1 MYSSVLPHLS
11 SVIQQTLER
20 NSLFKSFTAT
30 EVNILLLE
38 NTFLKDKIQFYNTL
52 SDRFTISQI
61 PLFK

>member
-1 MYSSVLPHLS
+1 MYGSLLPHHS
-11 SVIQQTLER
+11 HMIQQTLER
-20 NSLFKSFTAT
+20 FLLFKSFTAT

-52 SDRFTISQI
+52 SDRFAISQI